1 LCDRTGRQIRTDPW
15 SDANVSTPVLSYL
28 SERLADTKIGELA
41 KQIKTNGGKHSA
53 KVTDGLTHLVIDTAR
68 MLAREPKS
76 ETLHW
81 DIPLVSSIQITKVA
95 NACFVGLIVIQ
106 AVQFPLIKIV
116 DFHWLVDSV
125 SRQQRQSEAAHEIKV
140 PTGDSTDTRMTV
152 SPIVIEDPPSAAPA
166 ATVVNEESAAS
177 PAATVK
183 APTVPKGRKRPRN
196 ATVPIYVD
204 LSADDSVGDA
214 KQSPPKKRKDGQKAK
229 STSLRVPVDEH
240 CPLVGMAQNRS
251 TSRVVMLT
259 YDRYTSSVH

>member
-1 LCDRTGRQIRTDPW
+1 
-15 SDANVSTPVLSYL
+15 
-28 SERLADTKIGELA
+28 
-41 KQIKTNGGKHSA
+41 
-53 KVTDGLTHLVIDTAR
+53 
-68 MLAREPKS
+68 M
-76 ETLHW
+76 
-81 DIPLVSSIQITKVA
+81 
-95 NACFVGLIVIQ
+95 Q

-125 SRQQRQSEAAHEIKV
+125 SRQQRQSEAAHEINV
-140 PTGDSTDTRMTV
+140 PTGDSTDTRM
-152 SPIVIEDPPSAAPA
+152 AAPG

-183 APTVPKGRKRPRN
+183 AATVPKGRKRPRN

-214 KQSPPKKRKDGQKAK
+214 RQSPLKKRKDGQKAK

-259 YDRYTSSVH
+259 YDRYTSSLH